1 MNAAHLTNPDSSP
14 PIAASA
20 LDLIGNTPI
29 IALEHLHAGPGVIY
43 AKCEFLQPGGSI
55 KDRPARWILE
65 EAYRAKKLVAGQ
77 SVVEMTSGNMGAG
90 LAVVCNVLGNPFT
103 AVMSEG
109 NSPERARM
117 MRSLGARVVLIP
129 QVDGTP
135 GQVTGSDIAAAAHE
149 AERLAREE
157 GAYYVDQFHNP
168 GSVRAHEETTG
179 PEIWRALGS
188 RIDAFVAAVGSGGS
202 FVGTAR
208 FLKRQK
214 PAILCAPVEPAG
226 SEILAGKAV
235 LKAKHLLQGTGYGAA
250 PPQWDPALADA
261 FLAVT
266 DDEADRYRAL
276 LATKES
282 LHVGYSSAANVCAAI
297 ALANS
302 GRLGAN
308 PTVVTLL
315 PDTGF
320 KY

>member
-1 MNAAHLTNPDSSP
+1 MDASLSSNTTGVP
-14 PIAASA
+14 PVAASA
-20 LDLIGNTPI
+20 LDLIGNTPMV
-29 IALEHLHAGPGVIY
+29 ALQRLHTAPGVVY

-65 EAYRAKKLVAGQ
+65 EAYRTKQLVAGQ
-77 SVVEMTSGNMGAG
+77 SVIEMTSGNMGAG

-117 MRSLGARVVLIP
+117 MRSLGARVVLVP
-129 QVDGTP
+129 QVDGKP
-135 GQVTGSDIAAAAHE
+135 GQVTGGDIAAAARE

-179 PEIWRALGS
+179 PEIWQALGM

-226 SEILAGKAV
+226 SEILAGKSV
-235 LKAKHLLQGTGYGAA
+235 LKEKHLLQGTGYGAA
-250 PPQWDPALADA
+250 PPQWDKTLADG

-266 DDEADRYRAL
+266 DEEAERYRTL
-276 LATKES
+276 LATKE
-282 LHVGYSSAANVCAAI
+282 
-297 ALANS
+297 
-302 GRLGAN
+302 
-308 PTVVTLL
+308 
-315 PDTGF
+315 
-320 KY
+320 